1 MGCIVK
7 RALEDGDL
15 GEDLDATVRPDL
27 PGVHIA
33 QSLPERQDDSVGHDD
48 TGTNTIA
55 DAPMANQYLEPGV
68 GAPAVAEAMSLLL
81 EQQQADVG
89 RSRVGP
95 ASDQVDAADPAAV
108 GVYAEDELV
117 FVRLAARPCSERAPG
132 VSRSHWQARNRARIR
147 IRRCAF
153 KNALQLGHLAV
164 AATQPQQS

>member
-15 GEDLDATVRPDL
+15 GENLAATVRLDL
-27 PGVHIA
+27 PGLHIA

-55 DAPMANQYLEPGV
+55 SAPTANQYLEPGV

-89 RSRVGP
+89 RSRVWP
-95 ASDQVDAADPAAV
+95 ATDQVDAADPAAF
-108 GVYAEDELV
+108 GLHAEDKLV
-117 FVRLAARPCSERAPG
+117 FVGLAGRQRAARAPG
-132 VSRSHWQARNRARIR
+132 FSRSHWQARNRTRIC
-147 IRRCAF
+147 RCGF
-153 KNALQLGHLAV
+153 KNALQFGHLAGS
-164 AATQPQQS
+164 AMQQQS